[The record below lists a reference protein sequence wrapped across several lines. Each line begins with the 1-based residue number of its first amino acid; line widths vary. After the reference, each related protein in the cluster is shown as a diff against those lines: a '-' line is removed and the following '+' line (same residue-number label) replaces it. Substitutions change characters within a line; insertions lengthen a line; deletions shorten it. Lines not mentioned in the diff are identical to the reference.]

1 MSDTLDLDDGAPDN
15 CLAVTQKVVWSPRK
29 PTSYIINVFTI
40 EDKILPELEYLKNGI
55 LDGTISNSD
64 DKLRSKAPLKSRLFG
79 PIV

>member
-40 EDKILPELEYLKNGI
+40 EDHSSELEYLKNGI